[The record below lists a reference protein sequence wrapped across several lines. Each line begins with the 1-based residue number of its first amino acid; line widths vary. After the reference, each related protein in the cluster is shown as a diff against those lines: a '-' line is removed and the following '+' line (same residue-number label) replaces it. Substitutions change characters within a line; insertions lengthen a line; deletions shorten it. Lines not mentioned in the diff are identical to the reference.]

1 MSHRRITLLVPIF
14 NESGNIRALVQET
27 DAALAFLHRFEFSY
41 LFVDDGS
48 TDESVHLLETLAGE
62 DSRIGV
68 LELSRNFGKELA
80 LTAGLNAVDA
90 DAVVIMD
97 ADLQHPPAYIPEMIR
112 LWEEGWEIVATKRIR
127 SEKQPLLRRFGS
139 HVFYWL
145 LNSISPFK
153 MEPNTTDFRLLD
165 RVVVE
170 SLRKFTETNRMV
182 RGLIDWMGYRKT
194 FIEFEAPSRRAG
206 AAGYTYGRLF
216 RLAID
221 SFTSFSLVPLKVA
234 GYTGILVTSMF
245 GLLLTFMAVDK
256 FSWNTM
262 GFTPLAFVIVTN
274 VIMNGIVLVCLGL
287 VALYI
292 GHIHTEVIGRP
303 LYLVRKT
310 VGVRSPQVSSRQ

>member
-1 MSHRRITLLVPIF
+1 MSRRRITLLIPIY
-14 NESGNIRALVQET
+14 NESGNIHALVRET
-27 DAALAFLHRFEFSY
+27 DAVLAHLDRFEFSY

-48 TDESVHLLETLAGE
+48 TDASAQMLERLAGE
-62 DSRIGV
+62 DRRVGV

-112 LWEEGWEIVATKRIR
+112 LWEEGWEIVATKRVR

-145 LNSISPFK
+145 LNAISPFK

-170 SLRKFTETNRMV
+170 ALKRFTETNRMV

-206 AAGYTYGRLF
+206 TVGYTYGRLV

-234 GYTGILVTSMF
+234 GYVGILVTGVF
-245 GLLLTFMAVDK
+245 GVLLAFMAVDK
-256 FSWNTM
+256 LSWNTM
-262 GFTPLAFVIVTN
+262 GFSPIAFVIVTN
-274 VIMNGIVLVCLGL
+274 VIMNGIVLICLGL

-303 LYLVRKT
+303 LYLVRKAIN
-310 VGVRSPQVSSRQ
+310 VRDAGRP

>member
-1 MSHRRITLLVPIF
+1 MSRPRITLLIPIY
-14 NESGNIRALVQET
+14 NESGNIHALVRET
-27 DAALAFLHRFEFSY
+27 DAALAHLDRYEFSY

-48 TDESVHLLETLAGE
+48 SDASPPMLEQLAAE
-62 DSRIGV
+62 DRRVGV

-80 LTAGLNAVDA
+80 LTAGLNAIDA

-97 ADLQHPPAYIPEMIR
+97 ADLQHPPGYIPEMIR
-112 LWEEGWEIVATKRIR
+112 RWEEGWEIVATKRIH
-127 SEKQPLLRRFGS
+127 SEKQPVLRRIGS
-139 HVFYWL
+139 HVFYWI
-145 LNSISPFK
+145 LNTISPFK

-165 RVVVE
+165 RIVVDA
-170 SLRKFTETNRMV
+170 LKRFTETNRMV

-194 FIEFEAPSRRAG
+194 FVEFKAPSRRAG
-206 AAGYTYGRLF
+206 TVGYTYGRLL

-234 GYTGILVTSMF
+234 GYVGILVTCVF
-245 GLLLTFMAVDK
+245 GSLLAFMAIDK
-256 FSWNTM
+256 LSWNLL
-262 GFTPLAFVIVTN
+262 GFTPIAFVIVAN
-274 VIMNGIVLVCLGL
+274 VIMNGIVLICLGL

-310 VGVRSPQVSSRQ
+310 VGLEHRGDG

>member
-1 MSHRRITLLVPIF
+1 MSRPRITLLIPIY
-14 NESGNIRALVQET
+14 NESGNIRALMRET
-27 DAALAFLHRFEFSY
+27 DAALAGLHRFEFAY

-48 TDESVHLLETLAGE
+48 TDGSATMLEQLAGE
-62 DSRIGV
+62 DSRVGV

-97 ADLQHPPAYIPEMIR
+97 ADLQHPPSYIPEMIR
-112 LWEEGWEIVATKRIR
+112 LWEEGSEIVATKRTR
-127 SEKQPLLRRFGS
+127 SEKQPLLRRIGS
-139 HVFYWL
+139 NVFYWL
-145 LNSISPFK
+145 LNAISPFK

-170 SLRKFTETNRMV
+170 SLKRFTETNRMV

-194 FIEFEAPSRRAG
+194 FIEFEAPSRRTG
-206 AAGYTYGRLF
+206 AVGYTYSRLV

-234 GYTGILVTSMF
+234 GYVGILVTGTF
-245 GLLLTFMAVDK
+245 GLLLAFMAADK
-256 FSWNTM
+256 MTWNSM
-262 GFTPLAFVIVTN
+262 GFTPIAFVIVTN
-274 VIMNGIVLVCLGL
+274 VIMNGIVLICLGL

-310 VGVRSPQVSSRQ
+310 IGVHGGRN